1 MKLVNFTAAHIE
13 AAQELVRA
21 DYDQERSRVPSLP
34 AITAFALPSLVN
46 FADNQLGVA
55 AFEGNK
61 MVGFLCSGAPYH
73 NAFRSTDVTGVFSPL
88 GASGADLNNRAKV
101 YAAMY
106 QAAGDKWAR
115 AGAASH
121 GICLYAHDTE
131 VQQQLFRYGFGMR
144 CVDAIRCLQ
153 PLEASLNSK
162 YSYLEL
168 TAREF
173 QEVWPLDQELNEHMQ
188 QSPIFMLRPADSQA
202 EFLTICQAEQARCFI
217 AVQQEQICAY
227 LKVVNLG
234 ETFITPRDDTKH
246 INGAFCL
253 PQHRSNGMFTSLLN
267 FTMGQLAAEGFTRLG
282 VDFESFNPS
291 ACGFWLKHFTAYT
304 YSVVRRID
312 ERIINKIRSS

>member
-1 MKLVNFTAAHIE
+1 MKLVDFTTTHIE
-13 AAQELVRA
+13 AAQELVWA
-21 DYDQERSRVPSLP
+21 DYDQERSRVPVLP
-34 AITAFALPSLVN
+34 AIPTLPDLAS

-61 MVGFLCSGAPYH
+61 MVGFLCCGTPYKH
-73 NAFRSTDVTGVFSPL
+73 AFRSTDVTGVFSPL
-88 GASGADLNNRAKV
+88 GASGASLINRAKI

-115 AGAASH
+115 TGAASH

-144 CVDAIRCLQ
+144 CVDAVRHLE
-153 PLEASLNSK
+153 PLKASLNSE
-162 YSYLEL
+162 YSYAEL
-168 TAREF
+168 TPSEF
-173 QEVWPLDQELNEHMQ
+173 QTVWPLDQELNEHMQ
-188 QSPIFMLRPADSQA
+188 QSPIFMLRPADN
-202 EFLTICQAEQARCFI
+202 ETKFLATCKAEQARCFV

-227 LKVVNLG
+227 LKVVDLG
-234 ETFITPRDDTKH
+234 ETFITPRADTKH

-253 PQHRSNGMFTSLLN
+253 PQHRGNGMFSSLLN
-267 FTMGQLAAEGFTRLG
+267 FTMGQLAAEGYTRLG

-291 ACGFWLKHFTAYT
+291 AFGFWLKHFTAYT

-312 ERIINKIRSS
+312 ERIIAKIRPN